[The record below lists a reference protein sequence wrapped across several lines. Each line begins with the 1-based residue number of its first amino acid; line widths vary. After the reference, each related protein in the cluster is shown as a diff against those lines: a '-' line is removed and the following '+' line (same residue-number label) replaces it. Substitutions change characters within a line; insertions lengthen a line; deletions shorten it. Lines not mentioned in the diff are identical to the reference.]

1 MTASLPALSLTPVNS
16 EDGNRE
22 FDIPQESCEE
32 ALADRLSLKSTLH
45 TLAPED
51 RRLIYLRFFKN
62 KTQSETAR
70 ILGTTQ
76 VQISRRPPASPQA
89 ISEYSLSSAGRAS
102 RMA

>member
-1 MTASLPALSLTPVNS
+1 MFKLKDENKEANLK
-16 EDGNRE
+16 
-22 FDIPQESCEE
+22 E

-76 VQISRRPPASPQA
+76 VQISRRERKIIQA
-89 ISEYSLSSAGRAS
+89 MRRQMLQ
-102 RMA
+102 